1 VSFPQGR
8 FKKGFFV
15 FERDLRKYF
24 EGQLKASDLKTVIE
38 RMLNDEEFEDRDNS
52 FGSEMELTS
61 DHLIKVCDDI
71 LAGHLPPA
79 YAEHIGDELT
89 TSDQF
94 VFEDS
99 QDGERAQETAFDWDE
114 CDEVYRLT
122 LETIQKFKARLLTGE
137 DLFTDDDLFAK
148 D

>member
-1 VSFPQGR
+1 M
-8 FKKGFFV
+8 

-24 EGQLKASDLKTVIE
+24 AGELKASDLKNVIE

-52 FGSEMELTS
+52 FGTEMEVTA

-79 YAEHIGDELT
+79 YAEHIGAELT

-99 QDGERAQETAFDWDE
+99 EEGERAQEAAFDWDE
-114 CDEVYRLT
+114 YDEMYRLT
-122 LETIQKFKARLLTGE
+122 LDTIRKFKARLLTGE